1 MRTAV
6 SDLGGIWKKANG
18 VEKIHSVK
26 ELTKSLD
33 CGFVVAFCLLGISL
47 LCCALWV
54 LNSML

>member
-6 SDLGGIWKKANG
+6 SDLVGIWKKANG

-26 ELTKSLD
+26 EVTKSLD
-33 CGFVVAFCLLGISL
+33 FGFAVAFCLLGISL